1 MSEVKKLLWGREGI
15 MRCKIYDIK
24 HFLLNTILV
33 SNEKERI
40 MVVTMIE
47 V

>member
-1 MSEVKKLLWGREGI
+1 